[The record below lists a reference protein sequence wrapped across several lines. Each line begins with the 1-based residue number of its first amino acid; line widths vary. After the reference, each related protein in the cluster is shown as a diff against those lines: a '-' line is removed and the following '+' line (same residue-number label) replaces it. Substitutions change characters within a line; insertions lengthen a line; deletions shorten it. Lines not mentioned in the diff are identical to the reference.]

1 MKKIF
6 LICTIFLMAFMA
18 CANEIPATNRD
29 IANASPGDHIIRA
42 DGERVVLQ
50 QSDIDYARQQLE
62 LQAAPDAQN
71 SPQQSLTSNI
81 RERMANNIIINNLG
95 MVILLIVTIGLIVI
109 SGKCVSNIAAAIAKN
124 SGMDEKDT
132 KKVGISAGVLAL
144 ITATITAAALFYTY
158 GGISAIQMI
167 IQSR

>member
-6 LICTIFLMAFMA
+6 LIFAFFLIAFTA

-62 LQAAPDAQN
+62 LQDDPDAQDR
-71 SPQQSLTSNI
+71 PQSRFSNI
-81 RERMANNIIINNLG
+81 RARMANNIFINNLG
-95 MVILLIVTIGLIVI
+95 MVILLIVTIGLIVT
-109 SGKCVSNIAAAIAKN
+109 SGKCVSNITAAIAKN
-124 SGMDEKDT
+124 SGMDDRDT

-144 ITATITAAALFYTY
+144 IAATITAAALFHKY

-167 IQSR
+167 LRSR